1 MTRTNAREIAVHM
14 VFGLHYPDTSVSE
27 MFDIRMDQEYYAC
40 LKDVDEVYA
49 ERPNEKQMQY
59 IRSVVSGVQEKQEE
73 LDAYIEK
80 YAVGWKLNR
89 IAKISRSIMEVAIY
103 EMLYVADVPS
113 GAAINEAV
121 ELCKKYD
128 EEETAAFVNGILGN
142 IAKEVEANVSG
153 V

>member
-14 VFGLHYPDTSVSE
+14 VFGLHYPDASASE
-27 MFDIRMDQEYYAC
+27 MFDIRMEHEYYAC
-40 LKDVDEVYA
+40 LKDVDEVYT
-49 ERPNEKQMQY
+49 ERPNEKQMDY

-89 IAKISRSIMEVAIY
+89 IARISRAIMEVAIY
-103 EMLYVADVPS
+103 EMLYIDDVPA

-128 EEETAAFVNGILGN
+128 EEETGAFVNGILGN
-142 IAKEVEANVSG
+142 VAKEVGNNVSG